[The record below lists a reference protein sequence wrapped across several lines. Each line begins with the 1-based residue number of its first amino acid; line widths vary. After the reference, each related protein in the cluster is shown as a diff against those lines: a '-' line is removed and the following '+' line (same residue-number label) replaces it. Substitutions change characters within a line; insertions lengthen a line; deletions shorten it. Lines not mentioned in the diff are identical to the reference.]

1 MSIPNSEKPHFF
13 VNHCWAI
20 HKFTL
25 AFNFVMLSIYLKRYL
40 ESTSPIGVSYNFNI
54 LTAVLLFLWFLS
66 NSLIS
71 LIGTFTSLLAL
82 NNLTHA
88 KSDRDKECLVSSL
101 LSILG
106 MTIAIY
112 IFTEFVYQR
121 RFKEIGSDITQGYSL
136 AFFIITSYIAVVF
149 YRKRVI

>member
-1 MSIPNSEKPHFF
+1 MSIPDSQKPHFF

-25 AFNFVMLSIYLKRYL
+25 AFNFVMLSIYLKRYF
-40 ESTSPIGVSYNFNI
+40 ESTSPVGVSDNFHI
-54 LTAVLLFLWFLS
+54 LTAVLLFLWYLS
-66 NSLIS
+66 NSLIF

-121 RFKEIGSDITQGYSL
+121 GIKEIGSDITQGYSL
-136 AFFIITSYIAVVF
+136 AFFFITSYIAVMI
-149 YRKRVI
+149 YRKRAL